1 MASRE
6 RAWQARAIPL
16 AGRLLLE
23 LLVVFI
29 GVYAASMFAQRQA
42 RQAEEEHGLAL
53 RRALA
58 AELEFI
64 QEQGRRNQRSFKEI
78 DAYADAI
85 AGGARPPLQPF
96 SSRIPFAPDVWEA
109 ALASG
114 GIRLIEPAL
123 VIDLSNFYGS
133 IRGFMADLENHRA
146 NTREILL
153 PNIDQ
158 PVSEFY
164 DESGAL
170 RPKYR
175 WYLEH
180 LRWISQEGPSL
191 AAKADSLQRRLVRK

>member
-6 RAWQARAIPL
+6 RPWQARAIPL

-42 RQAEEEHGLAL
+42 RQAEEEHGRAL

-64 QEQGRRNQRSFKEI
+64 HEQGRQISFEQI
-78 DAYADAI
+78 DAYAAAI
-85 AGGARPPLQPF
+85 AGGGCPPLQPF
-96 SSRIPFAPDVWEA
+96 TSRIPFTPDVWEA

-123 VIDLSNFYGS
+123 VIDLSNFYGGM
-133 IRGFMADLENHRA
+133 RAFMAELDDQRA
-146 NTREILL
+146 NTREVLL
-153 PNIDQ
+153 PNLDQ
-158 PVSEFY
+158 PLSEFY
-164 DESGAL
+164 DDSGTL
-170 RPKYR
+170 RPKYE

-180 LRWISQEGPSL
+180 LRLISRQAPSL
-191 AAKADSLQRRLVRK
+191 AAKADSLHRRLVRK